1 MKNMDQSKS
10 LISPDV
16 VDALVIVLFASYLSP
31 ILMFIWMY
39 TVSQNAHNSKDSEM
53 KYSPLSNIGWWF
65 VPVVNLSKPITVMTE
80 VWEVSFGSKATKK
93 KMLDWWTFYILYSV
107 IIFVSVLLDRYANL
121 PYETTG
127 GIYSF
132 VEFIRLVWVIT
143 TLRFVQELSQQQIS
157 KWKIGEA
164 EV

>member
-1 MKNMDQSKS
+1 MTFNILVTVTKWFLYVSLFYSVSFLLEVFTDFYS

-65 VPVVNLSKPITVMTE
+65 VLKLVYEPYLHI
-80 VWEVSFGSKATKK
+80 AA
-93 KMLDWWTFYILYSV
+93 
-107 IIFVSVLLDRYANL
+107 LL
-121 PYETTG
+121 
-127 GIYSF
+127 
-132 VEFIRLVWVIT
+132 
-143 TLRFVQELSQQQIS
+143 
-157 KWKIGEA
+157 
-164 EV
+164 